1 MKIVGLG
8 DSLTFGYGVP
18 RDQGWFDRMKAH
30 YPKYTWDNRGI
41 PGDSSVGM
49 LRRFLLDVEVKRPKY
64 LTILGGAND
73 LIGGASPQKVTG
85 NLMQIGEKAQ
95 AKKATPIFLLPFFIS
110 LNPGANGWLTKS
122 DAEQMYEEIVALREE
137 ISVSAEENKWYVFDP
152 MSVLP
157 NPEAMEQ
164 YFLADGIH
172 VNAKLHELIAEEL
185 KTRNLFT

>member
-8 DSLTFGYGVP
+8 DSLTFGYGVQ
-18 RDQGWFDRMKAH
+18 RDQGWFDRMKEH
-30 YPKYTWDNRGI
+30 YPKYTWDNCGI

-49 LRRFLLDVEVKRPKY
+49 LRRFLFDVEVKRPKY

-73 LIGGASPQKVTG
+73 LLGGASPQKVTE

-95 AKKATPIFLLPFFIS
+95 AKKITPIFLLPFFIS

-137 ISVSAEENKWYVFDP
+137 ISASAEENEWYVFDP
-152 MSVLP
+152 MSVLS
-157 NPEAMEQ
+157 NPDAMEQ

-172 VNAKLHELIAEEL
+172 VNAKLHELIADAL
-185 KTRNLFT
+185 KAQNIFV